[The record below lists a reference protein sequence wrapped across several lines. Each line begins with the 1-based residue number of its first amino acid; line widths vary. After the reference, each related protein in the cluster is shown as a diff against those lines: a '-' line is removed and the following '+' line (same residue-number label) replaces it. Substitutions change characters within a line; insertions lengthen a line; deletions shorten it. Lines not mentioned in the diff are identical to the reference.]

1 MHTPET
7 LQAHVERRFQKWKAE
22 QALDS
27 EFNDALKIAEALT
40 ELAADGV
47 TTVAQSR
54 DFDLEGIWERD

>member
-7 LQAHVERRFQKWKAE
+7 LQAHVEKWKAE